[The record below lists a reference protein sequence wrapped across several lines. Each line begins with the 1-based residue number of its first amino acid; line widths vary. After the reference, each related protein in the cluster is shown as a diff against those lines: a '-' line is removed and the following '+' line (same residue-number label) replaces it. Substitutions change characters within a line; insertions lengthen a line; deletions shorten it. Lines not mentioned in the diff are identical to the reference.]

1 MCLNTLLVFRI
12 NTTVDLNRIGRS
24 SVQTDLFYHFNIR
37 AIYWAA
43 PIPQWIRLRL
53 PSWCFHFFNLNL
65 NCSVTRTKINKKRP
79 GLAHSDRMNVL
90 KPHFQSRHGINRV
103 RSCLV
108 QAQLSKLSSK
118 VLNGKREK
126 IIFGFERLHSG
137 KRRQPLQSTF
147 VLSFAVF
154 ICQTFSTLFAFA
166 TFI

>member
-1 MCLNTLLVFRI
+1 MPQYIISITHKYDSRPESDWKVLLYK
-12 NTTVDLNRIGRS
+12 LY
-24 SVQTDLFYHFNIR
+24 LFYHFNIR

-108 QAQLSKLSSK
+108 QTQLSKLSSK
-118 VLNGKREK
+118 VLNGTREK

-147 VLSFAVF
+147 FLSFAVF